1 MRCCL
6 ERYIFKVTQGII
18 SISISNVS
26 ILHYALKLRLWM
38 ACLAWNDQR

>member
-6 ERYIFKVTQGII
+6 ERYILKVTQ
-18 SISISNVS
+18 ISISNVS